1 MRKNIL
7 SLFALFLTLFAAAAF
22 AQPASAPA
30 YQQTGDLE
38 TFRAELLTY
47 VSSLAALPPQLTSR
61 FGADS
66 GSISRAADSI
76 QAMSTEDLRALKAQ
90 MDRVPYWQQL
100 PAVLAQA
107 VVQQSAAQ
115 SPRAL
120 GMSIGTAAQFGNAE
134 MIRQPL
140 LAMVRSFRQIPAER
154 VHPDYQQ
161 KVDNLEQMILTADET
176 QLIGAGEL
184 LKAHSA
190 EWNLRLSRAMSSDPA
205 MRALAAKPEAFES
218 CGNAFPASIVCAINE
233 IIGDISDFF
242 QALPGYATSAF
253 NSVKDF
259 ILGFGNSLPSTLSGL
274 ANKIGLNNINWN
286 SVAQTALTY
295 ARLPCPPDGFNL
307 PGFGTVG
314 EIRTWKNFSGTVG
327 FAGNAIKDL
336 TPSDILTSLDLQAIT
351 IVANFPIQWLSRC
364 LENSWDNALQDAELD
379 HQNLVT
385 GNLDVVASTRASQT
399 SVDGTQAQ
407 TLDTTADVAKIE
419 TKLDNLDALL
429 HGIENTTKAT
439 IITSDRL
446 ETTSIRLD
454 TTATRVESKVDNLQL
469 QQGQTGDALTS
480 LRDMWLRMF
489 IESDLIRQANT
500 RISLFQLPSSA
511 GGFLELVKSIV
522 GDTLAKRQ
530 AAGVNVTKAMQD
542 FTNAQ
547 AQYAAGNFKSAYTL
561 FRSAY
566 SRSVQ

>member
-7 SLFALFLTLFAAAAF
+7 PLFALFLTLFAAAAF

-30 YQQTGDLE
+30 FQQQAADLE
-38 TFRAELLTY
+38 AFRGELLTY

-76 QAMSTEDLRALKAQ
+76 QAMSTDDLRALKVQ

-100 PAVLAQA
+100 PAMLARA
-107 VVQQSAAQ
+107 VQQTAAP

-120 GMSIGTAAQFGNAE
+120 GMSIGTAAQFSNAE
-134 MIRQPL
+134 IIRQPL

-161 KVDNLEQMILTADET
+161 KVDSLEQMILTANEQ

-218 CGNAFPASIVCAINE
+218 CGNTFPTSIVCAINE
-233 IIGDISDFF
+233 IIGDVSDFF
-242 QALPGYATSAF
+242 TALPGYATSAF

-259 ILGFGNSLPSTLSGL
+259 ILGFGNSLPTTLTGL
-274 ANKIGLNNINWN
+274 ANKIGLTNIDWN
-286 SVAQTALTY
+286 AVANTALTY
-295 ARLPCPPDGFNL
+295 ARLPCPPDNFQL
-307 PGFGTVG
+307 PGFGKVG

-336 TPSDILTSLDLQAIT
+336 TPSDILTSLDLQAVT

-364 LENSWDNALQDAELD
+364 LENSWDNALQDAELT
-379 HQNLVT
+379 HQTLVHD
-385 GNLDVVASTRASQT
+385 NLDVVASTRASQL

-407 TLDTTADVAKIE
+407 TLDTTGDVAKLE
-419 TKLDNLDALL
+419 TKLDALDSLL
-429 HGIENTTKAT
+429 HSIEKTTQAT
-439 IITSDRL
+439 IVTSDRL

-469 QQGQTGDALTS
+469 QQGQTGDILTN
-480 LRDMWLRMF
+480 LRDLWLRMF
-489 IESDLIRQANT
+489 IESDLNRQANT

-511 GGFLELVKSIV
+511 GGFLELVKAIV
-522 GDTLAKRQ
+522 ADTLAKRQ

-542 FTNAQ
+542 FNSGNT
-547 AQYAAGNFKSAYTL
+547 QYAGGNFKAAYT
-561 FRSAY
+561 FYRSAY